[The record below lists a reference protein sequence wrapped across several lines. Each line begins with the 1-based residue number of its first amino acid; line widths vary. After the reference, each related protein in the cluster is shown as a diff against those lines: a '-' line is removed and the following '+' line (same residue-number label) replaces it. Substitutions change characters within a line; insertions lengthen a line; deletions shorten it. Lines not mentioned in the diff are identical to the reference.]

1 MISTTNLPAFPFA
14 RPLLPFLSLITQPP
28 LPFPSSIL
36 PGTAPVC
43 FPRRLP
49 SFPLRPT
56 THSMRLPTSI
66 SPNQSLF
73 SLLSCVTIIYC
84 LRIPPRGVASGIRPH
99 KRLHSP
105 SQRTM
110 KPQATMNACSQT
122 SSTIYWTTRLL
133 PTHPTSRLL
142 SQWQPRTR
150 PCVLQERGGRDSTGR

>member
-73 SLLSCVTIIYC
+73 SLLSCVTSIYC
-84 LRIPPRGVASGIRPH
+84 L
-99 KRLHSP
+99 
-105 SQRTM
+105 
-110 KPQATMNACSQT
+110 
-122 SSTIYWTTRLL
+122 LL
-133 PTHPTSRLL
+133 PHPPSRLL
-142 SQWQPRTR
+142 SQWQPRSR
-150 PCVLQERGGRDSTGR
+150 PCVLQERGRRYSPGRNPSTPSSPPRPTWKTKQPWKQEITRQGSLHWALFPSTHSLAPC